1 MMRRLLNLARD
12 RKGAAVIELAL
23 AAPILATMVIG
34 VTDIS
39 IAYGQKLELE
49 QAAQRAIEKVAQT
62 TGETTP
68 EDTIKKEAMC
78 QYNGTEPDDLGICP
92 GAVTSDDVSVTYSL
106 KCDGV
111 VTAYSTDCAPGQAEI
126 RYISTTVRDNY
137 APMFDLHFN
146 TDEDG
151 TYHLEGTAGVR
162 VH

>member
-1 MMRRLLNLARD
+1 MRRLLTLARD
-12 RKGAAVIELAL
+12 SKGAAVIELAL

-62 TGETTP
+62 TGESTP

-78 QYNGTEPDDLGICP
+78 QYNGTAPDTLGICP
-92 GAVTSDDVSVTYSL
+92 GAVTAGDVTVAYNL
-106 KCDGV
+106 KCNGT
-111 VTAYSTDCAPGQAEI
+111 VTAYTTDRAPGQTEV
-126 RYISTTVRDNY
+126 RYITATVADNY

-151 TYHLEGTAGVR
+151 TYHLTGTAGVR